1 VRGQDRGQQL
11 SLEIYEDDYRGD
23 IHSSLPQ
30 AIYRSIKQGQ
40 EKYIEAFDIEDLNR
54 VLSEGERAGSGW
66 IVEDFAISGS
76 RYDGEIVVG
85 QCVSCRGKEEA
96 YEEKQVESL
105 LYSLRNFHPETYE
118 RMNGGYVVAVDKPMR
133 EVGDIEKE
141 VEDQIREEGVAEIDI
156 LVREI
161 QHEPGLF
168 GETASHFF
176 AD

>member
-1 VRGQDRGQQL
+1 VREAAGADKL
-11 SLEIYEDDYRGD
+11 TLEIYEEDYEGD

-30 AIYRSIKQGQ
+30 AIYRSI
-40 EKYIEAFDIEDLNR
+40 EEDREEYVEAFGIQDLNR

-76 RYDGEIVVG
+76 RYDGQIVVG
-85 QCVSCRGKEEA
+85 QCVSCRSKEEA

-118 RMNGGYVVAVDKPMR
+118 RTNGGYIVAVDEAMD
-133 EVGDIEKE
+133 EVRKIEE
-141 VEDQIREEGVAEIDI
+141 RVENEISENGVAEIDI

-161 QHEPGLF
+161 DEEPEWF
-168 GETASHFF
+168 GDIVSGFF
-176 AD
+176 FD

>member
-1 VRGQDRGQQL
+1 MREQERGRQL

-30 AIYRSIKQGQ
+30 AIYRSIEQGQ
-40 EKYIEAFDIEDLNR
+40 EEYIEAFDIEDLNR
-54 VLSEGERAGSGW
+54 VLSEGEKAGSGW
-66 IVEDFAISGS
+66 TVEDFAISSS

-105 LYSLRNFHPETYE
+105 LYSLRNFHPETYQ
-118 RMNGGYVVAVDKPMR
+118 RTNGGYVVAVDEPMSN
-133 EVGDIEKE
+133 VQDIEEE
-141 VEDQIREEGVAEIDI
+141 VEEEIREEGMAEIDI

-161 QHEPGLF
+161 QQEPKFF
-168 GETASHFF
+168 GETASNFF